1 MDYRRNILSVSLMVM
16 AAALFGAPAVRA
28 QDGAADDKG
37 VDSGNYNIQQSVEFG
52 YRANWVNGND
62 DTYDTFVNLGPGVR
76 LFDYTL
82 DMRSLNHQGLLFD
95 NLHFSNFG
103 YGGDPNDVS
112 RLHIDKNKWYDFN
125 VLFRRDKNFWDY
137 NLFVNPLNPA
147 TPNPVGSETTGC
159 IVSGPT
165 TAHPGIPAYCSNP
178 AISENNSP
186 HALDLVRRMQDYD
199 LKLFPQS
206 RVSFRLGFSHD
217 RDQGPGFFTTD
228 SGTVPDFPEMY
239 SYTTNAYRAGVDF
252 RILPRTTFS
261 FDEFLTYFKQ
271 DNTVTA
277 NPVATPSQF
286 PYQLLNGTPEDPGIV
301 WSTQTPAEALPC
313 ATPFSTTTTTPFTVT
328 PTCNG
333 FLSYSQVGRPR
344 NDMPTER
351 FRFQSD
357 YFDRF
362 HMEGSAGYST
372 SDNEI
377 PDFDEILNGWTS
389 RTATRESTTA
399 GPADAKRVS
408 VDADWTGIYEVN
420 DKFRIQDSFRYDNW
434 RIPGFWATYETNLFG
449 AAGAAGSGMLLPF
462 SLFNQSSP
470 TTATTFATLCPAAPY
485 SQAGCPLHTSSSG
498 ADVTNELAYQF
509 LGQNL
514 KTNTF
519 ELLYDFTKRLNGRIG
534 YEYTN
539 RTIAQMSDTFDV
551 GETYFPG
558 GGGTAANYYLAARG
572 DCALVSG
579 VLPAGCTLN
588 ADGSITEGS
597 PTNPVPEAGN
607 DATRQLTTINEH
619 LLVAGLDYRPIDSLK
634 ITSDFQFGY
643 NDAAFTRID
652 PRQVQTYE
660 VHATYTPKPWA
671 TIDGEVQ
678 IHENRDNVETV
689 DNLEHDRTYSFTTML
704 MPNQRVT
711 IDFGYSYWDVY
722 TQSNICF
729 NYSISYAN
737 PTPPPTTLPAS
748 TSPPGVATTPCTIPN
763 ASVGAAGLDA
773 LSTYASTDHFV
784 HGGLMW
790 KPTKRVTAS
799 VGYAGSFVRGSTIF
813 LNPLAPSG
821 TLDYN
826 YQSPYGSIVIDV
838 YKGFSYKVAWNYYGF
853 NEKGNTNPFG
863 LAAIPLQDFNG
874 STATFAFRYAF

>member
-1 MDYRRNILSVSLMVM
+1 
-16 AAALFGAPAVRA
+16 
-28 QDGAADDKG
+28 
-37 VDSGNYNIQQSVEFG
+37 
-52 YRANWVNGND
+52 
-62 DTYDTFVNLGPGVR
+62 
-76 LFDYTL
+76 
-82 DMRSLNHQGLLFD
+82 
-95 NLHFSNFG
+95 
-103 YGGDPNDVS
+103 
-112 RLHIDKNKWYDFN
+112 
-125 VLFRRDKNFWDY
+125 
-137 NLFVNPLNPA
+137 
-147 TPNPVGSETTGC
+147 
-159 IVSGPT
+159 
-165 TAHPGIPAYCSNP
+165 
-178 AISENNSP
+178 
-186 HALDLVRRMQDYD
+186 
-199 LKLFPQS
+199 
-206 RVSFRLGFSHD
+206 
-217 RDQGPGFFTTD
+217 
-228 SGTVPDFPEMY
+228 
-239 SYTTNAYRAGVDF
+239 
-252 RILPRTTFS
+252 
-261 FDEFLTYFKQ
+261 
-271 DNTVTA
+271 
-277 NPVATPSQF
+277 
-286 PYQLLNGTPEDPGIV
+286 
-301 WSTQTPAEALPC
+301 
-313 ATPFSTTTTTPFTVT
+313 
-328 PTCNG
+328 
-333 FLSYSQVGRPR
+333 
-344 NDMPTER
+344 
-351 FRFQSD
+351 
-357 YFDRF
+357 
-362 HMEGSAGYST
+362 
-372 SDNEI
+372 
-377 PDFDEILNGWTS
+377 
-389 RTATRESTTA
+389 
-399 GPADAKRVS
+399 
-408 VDADWTGIYEVN
+408 
-420 DKFRIQDSFRYDNW
+420 
-434 RIPGFWATYETNLFG
+434 
-449 AAGAAGSGMLLPF
+449 
-462 SLFNQSSP
+462 
-470 TTATTFATLCPAAPY
+470 
-485 SQAGCPLHTSSSG
+485 
-498 ADVTNELAYQF
+498 
-509 LGQNL
+509 
-514 KTNTF
+514 
-519 ELLYDFTKRLNGRIG
+519 LYDFTKRLNGRIG

-572 DCALVSG
+572 DCAVVSG

-597 PTNPVPEAGN
+597 PTNLVPEAGN

-652 PRQVQTYE
+652 PRQVQGYK
-660 VHATYTPKPWA
+660 VHVNYTPKPWVA
-671 TIDGEVQ
+671 LEGAVE
-678 IHENRDNVETV
+678 IHENRDNVEFV

-853 NEKGNTNPFG
+853 NEKGNTSPFG
-863 LAAIPLQDFNG
+863 LATIPLQDFNG